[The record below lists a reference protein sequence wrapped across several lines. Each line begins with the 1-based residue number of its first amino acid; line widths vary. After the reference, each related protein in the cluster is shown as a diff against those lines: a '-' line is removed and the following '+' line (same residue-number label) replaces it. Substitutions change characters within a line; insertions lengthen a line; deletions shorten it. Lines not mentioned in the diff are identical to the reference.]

1 MDSSPAHWAMR
12 DLRATR
18 YLAISTRE
26 AMPLDLRRRMDRG
39 GAARSPTNFDDRMIR
54 GRDNRSVAL
63 FSYWALWVSEDD
75 VTVYAYKMKHQARF
89 GTGVMPG
96 TG

>member
-1 MDSSPAHWAMR
+1 MPN
-12 DLRATR
+12 
-18 YLAISTRE
+18 LAIADQGGAAHRAEGPAPSHGPR
-26 AMPLDLRRRMDRG
+26 
-39 GAARSPTNFDDRMIR
+39 GAARSPANFDDRIIR